1 MRTTTADA
9 ASEGNPHPNPHN
21 NNNAH
26 VDVRTLGVVRSMD
39 LFMYVLYSND
49 ERFLRDMVRKVV
61 EEVALEYDCAELAD
75 LMDERFH
82 ARPQLYRCLFF
93 LLLDCHA
100 KFRYWA
106 LEERGL
112 GLVPVCPHKAA
123 RFLGLLRSDLA
134 PRFLIDETMHPDE
147 LERELKVEYLRA

>member
-1 MRTTTADA
+1 MKKQRLPRTVAEFMA
-9 ASEGNPHPNPHN
+9 QAWAMEVEAS
-21 NNNAH
+21 
-26 VDVRTLGVVRSMD
+26 DR
-39 LFMYVLYSND
+39 Y
-49 ERFLRDMVRKVV
+49 
-61 EEVALEYDCAELAD
+61 AELAD

-147 LERELKVEYLRA
+147 LERDLKVEYVRS

>member
-1 MRTTTADA
+1 MD
-9 ASEGNPHPNPHN
+9 
-21 NNNAH
+21 H

-49 ERFLRDMVRKVV
+49 ERFLRDMVSKVV
-61 EEVALEYDCAELAD
+61 EEVTTEYGCDELAEL
-75 LMDERFH
+75 MEPRFH
-82 ARPQLYRCLFF
+82 TRPQLYRCLFF

-106 LEERGL
+106 LEDRSL

-123 RFLGLLRSDLA
+123 RFLSLLRGEIA

>member
-1 MRTTTADA
+1 M
-9 ASEGNPHPNPHN
+9 S
-21 NNNAH
+21 H

-49 ERFLRDMVRKVV
+49 ERFLRDMISKVV
-61 EEVALEYDCAELAD
+61 DEVAAEYGCEELAELMA
-75 LMDERFH
+75 ERFH
-82 ARPQLYRCLFF
+82 TRPQLYRCLFF

-106 LEERGL
+106 LEDRSL

-123 RFLGLLRSDLA
+123 RFLGLLRAELA
-134 PRFLIDETMHPDE
+134 PRFLVNEAMHPDE